1 MRMNCAH
8 GNGPVVGKSS
18 GIGHDDV
25 TFFESLK
32 IYVGFTDASSARLKA
47 FAPMARPNVG
57 PIIDDFYRAI
67 EEHPEAHAVITGGD
81 AQIARLK
88 NTLIRWL
95 EELLDGPHDEA
106 YCERR
111 SRIGRMHVQVGLP
124 QQFMFTAMNRI
135 RVRLLEVAME
145 AALEER
151 GETCAALHQILDLE
165 LAIMLHTY
173 REDLMAH
180 GLAVERLAIIGQMAT
195 GVSQELR
202 NPLGVIESS
211 MFLLRKHL
219 GPTADEENVRRH
231 MDRIGAELARSNKT
245 IGDLLNLVQ
254 IRSPRKFPVTISDL
268 VEHGITSAQLK
279 STTAIRSTVP
289 EGLKFDLDFGQMVQ
303 VFGHLLKNAQQ
314 AMRGMDSAAITID
327 CATKDGHLLIRV
339 TDTGPGVSAE
349 IRQRIFEP
357 LYSTG
362 SQSAGLGLALC
373 RKIVEAHGGTLE
385 LMPESGGAVFLITI

>member
-1 MRMNCAH
+1 MRMNCARDIR
-8 GNGPVVGKSS
+8 PVVGTS
-18 GIGHDDV
+18 GGFGHGDV

-32 IYVGFTDASSARLKA
+32 IYVGFTDASGARLKA
-47 FAPMARPNVG
+47 FAPTARPEIG

-67 EEHPEAHAVITGGD
+67 EEHPEAHAVIKGGE

-88 NTLIRWL
+88 NTLTRWL

-135 RVRLLEVAME
+135 RVRLLDVAMNAAIE
-145 AALEER
+145 AR
-151 GETCAALHQILDLE
+151 GETCAALNQILDLD

-173 REDLMAH
+173 REDLMAR
-180 GLAVERLAIIGQMAT
+180 GLAIERLATIGQMAT
-195 GVSQELR
+195 GVGQELR

-219 GPTADEENVRRH
+219 GPAADEENVRRH
-231 MDRIGAELARSNKT
+231 IDRIDAGLTRSNKT

-254 IRSPRKFPVTISDL
+254 IRTPRKFPVTLTELI
-268 VEHGITSAQLK
+268 EHGITSAQLK
-279 STTAIRSTVP
+279 SSIAIRSTVP

-314 AMRGMDSAAITID
+314 AMHGLQSAAVAID
-327 CATKDGHLLIRV
+327 CTIQDGRLLIRV
-339 TDTGPGVSAE
+339 TDTGPGVAAE

-362 SQSAGLGLALC
+362 AQSAGLGLALC
-373 RKIVEAHGGTLE
+373 RKIVAAHGGTLE
-385 LMPESGGAVFLITI
+385 LMPEQGGAVFLITI